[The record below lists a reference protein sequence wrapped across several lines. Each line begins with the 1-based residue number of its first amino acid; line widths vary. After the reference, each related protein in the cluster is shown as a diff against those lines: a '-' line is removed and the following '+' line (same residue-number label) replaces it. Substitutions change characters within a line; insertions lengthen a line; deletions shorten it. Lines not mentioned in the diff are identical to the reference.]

1 MRIVFDTFGAG
12 NRLDRHPEVRFA
24 HHWLPHAP
32 ASRLKT
38 SRVLKRIRAVAATS
52 PLFRGNHEDGGSVA
66 VDQREWRCRRYAVEG
81 VAKERDE
88 AFRVHVFAAE
98 EAVEPY
104 SFSKMQEECQGSI
117 RFRSSIR
124 LTSQRNHTS
133 RLVLRPVRTP
143 LT

>member
-1 MRIVFDTFGAG
+1 VFDTFGAG

-98 EAVEPY
+98 EAVEEYFFFQHARRASREHPIQIVHTTHEPEKPY
-104 SFSKMQEECQGSI
+104 FPTGSKAG
-117 RFRSSIR
+117 
-124 LTSQRNHTS
+124 
-133 RLVLRPVRTP
+133 
-143 LT
+143 